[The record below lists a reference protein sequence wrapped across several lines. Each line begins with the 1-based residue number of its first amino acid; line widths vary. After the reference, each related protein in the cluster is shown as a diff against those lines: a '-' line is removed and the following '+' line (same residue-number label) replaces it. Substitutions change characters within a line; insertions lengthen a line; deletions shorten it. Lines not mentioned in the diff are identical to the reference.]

1 MRVIMTKSM
10 PGSED
15 GIHITR
21 YEAGQEYDLGDAL
34 AASFIKSKSARPAPE
49 PKNHSEGGD
58 DNKGGK
64 GPDENKAP

>member
-21 YEAGQEYDLGDAL
+21 YEAGEEYDMGEAL
-34 AASFIKSKSARPAPE
+34 AQAFIKSKCARPLPE
-49 PKNHSEGGD
+49 PKPHPEGGNG
-58 DNKGGK
+58 NKGGK
-64 GPDENKAP
+64 GPDENKAA